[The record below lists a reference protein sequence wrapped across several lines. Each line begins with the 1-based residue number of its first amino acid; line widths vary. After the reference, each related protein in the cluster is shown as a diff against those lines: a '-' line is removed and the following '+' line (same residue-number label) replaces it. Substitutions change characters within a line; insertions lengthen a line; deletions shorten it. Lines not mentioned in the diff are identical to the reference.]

1 MAKKA
6 KKNDQVEEAPKASP
20 LEAEFAAMASAQKAA
35 VLMLLLG
42 EEQAADIM
50 RFLNRREVNS
60 LGKAMV
66 EVSDLSRDL
75 VSMVVDDF
83 IMVIKD
89 QTDLGMGTT
98 DYV

>member
-6 KKNDQVEEAPKASP
+6 KKNNSVEEAPKASP
-20 LEAEFAAMASAQKAA
+20 LDAELAAMASAQKAA

-50 RFLNRREVNS
+50 RFLNRREVNA

-66 EVSDLSRDL
+66 EVSDLSREL
-75 VSMVVDDF
+75 VALVVDDF
-83 IMVIKD
+83 IQVIKH
-89 QTDLGMGTT
+89 QTDLGIEN
-98 DYV
+98 